1 MIKISPFLTRS
12 SINLDFSSFNS
23 WYKLFPWW
31 KERQYSN
38 WTLFFFLPSHTR
50 ETRELSFS
58 RSPPL
63 SLDNDRQPINL
74 RSRQEHKWPST
85 EHFTGQKDERMTPG
99 GTFNRKTWNNASS
112 LLLTISP
119 IRYPGP
125 ANFLSVLSFH
135 STNERC
141 NFHPI
146 DHRRLRCPPLFA
158 NEMLREK
165 RREVANLI
173 NSLPRIQQSSFFFL
187 SRKKWKSLSIRTNEW
202 WKAFNPRMA
211 DIQNFRYR
219 PTSRSVPS
227 WFVEWRL
234 INVLQCI

>member
-1 MIKISPFLTRS
+1 
-12 SINLDFSSFNS
+12 
-23 WYKLFPWW
+23 
-31 KERQYSN
+31 
-38 WTLFFFLPSHTR
+38 
-50 ETRELSFS
+50 
-58 RSPPL
+58 
-63 SLDNDRQPINL
+63 
-74 RSRQEHKWPST
+74 
-85 EHFTGQKDERMTPG
+85 MTPG

-146 DHRRLRCPPLFA
+146 DHRRLRCLPLFA

-187 SRKKWKSLSIRTNEW
+187 SRKKWKSLACRFE
-202 WKAFNPRMA
+202 RMN
-211 DIQNFRYR
+211 DGK
-219 PTSRSVPS
+219 
-227 WFVEWRL
+227 RL
-234 INVLQCI
+234 ILVWPIFKIFDIVQLLDLCHLDS